1 MDILTGMAI
10 LKFFGLKNKG
20 KWRKFI
26 AYNLCYNLRYYGTN
40 CPLFRLNMD
49 SLDLIIRSS
58 RVVTPENIR
67 PASVHIRDGVIA
79 ALGEWDEIS
88 PQVSLRDA
96 GDAVVMPGLVDSH
109 VHVNEP
115 GRAHWEG
122 FATATRAAA
131 AGGITTLVD
140 MPLNSIPPTTTEAG
154 FQEKLAA
161 AQGQCF
167 IDTAFW
173 GGVVPGNTVELNPL
187 LDAGVRGFKCFLIH
201 SGVDEFPHVSE
212 KNLRE
217 AMPELQKR
225 GSVLLV
231 HAELPEPIE
240 KAAEE
245 LKDEN
250 PRDYKTF
257 LKSRPR
263 ESENKAV
270 ELMIRLCRA
279 TGARV
284 HIVHHSSSDVLPLL
298 KAAREE
304 GLPLT
309 VETCPHYLTFAAEE
323 IPDGATHFK
332 CCPPVRERENREKLW
347 TALKTGVIDMVVSDH
362 SPCTADLKLMERG
375 DFLEAWGG
383 IAALQFTLPV
393 IWTQSQKRGF
403 GLREISRWMSGSPA
417 RLAGLDKQKGKIA
430 VGFDADI
437 IMFEPEKDFK
447 VVPEIIEF
455 KNKLTPYEGMNLRG
469 VVEATF
475 VRGRKVFERGKFTD
489 NPTGKLL
496 TNI

>member
-1 MDILTGMAI
+1 MD
-10 LKFFGLKNKG
+10 
-20 KWRKFI
+20 R
-26 AYNLCYNLRYYGTN
+26 
-40 CPLFRLNMD
+40 P
-49 SLDLIIRSS
+49 DLIIRSS

-79 ALGEWDEIS
+79 ALGEWDEI
-88 PQVSLRDA
+88 PPRASLVEA

-115 GRAHWEG
+115 GRTRWEG

-131 AGGITTLVD
+131 AGGVTTLVD
-140 MPLNSIPPTTTEAG
+140 MPLNSIPPTTTLAG

-161 AQGQCF
+161 ARGQCV

-173 GGVVPGNTVELNPL
+173 GGVVPGNTSELNPL

-201 SGVDEFPHVSE
+201 SGVDEFPHVRE
-212 KNLRE
+212 ENLRE
-217 AMPELQKR
+217 AMPELKKR

-231 HAELPEPIE
+231 HAELPGPIE
-240 KAAEE
+240 KAAAE
-245 LKDEN
+245 LTGEN
-250 PRDYKTF
+250 PRDYETF

-403 GLREISRWMSGSPA
+403 GLREISRWMSESPA

-437 IMFEPEKDFK
+437 IIFEPEKEFK

-455 KNKLTPYEGMNLRG
+455 KNKITPYEGMNLRG

>member
-1 MDILTGMAI
+1 MD
-10 LKFFGLKNKG
+10 
-20 KWRKFI
+20 R
-26 AYNLCYNLRYYGTN
+26 
-40 CPLFRLNMD
+40 P
-49 SLDLIIRSS
+49 DLIIRSS
-58 RVVTPENIR
+58 RVVTPEDIR

-79 ALGEWDEIS
+79 ALGEWDEIV
-88 PQVSLRDA
+88 PPVSLTDA

-115 GRAHWEG
+115 GRTRWEG

-131 AGGITTLVD
+131 AGGVTTLVD

-161 AQGQCF
+161 ARGQCF

-173 GGVVPGNTVELNPL
+173 GGVVPGNTSELNPL

-201 SGVDEFPHVSE
+201 SGVDEFPHVGE
-212 KNLRE
+212 ENLRE
-217 AMPELQKR
+217 AMPELKKR

-245 LKDEN
+245 LKGEN
-250 PRDYKTF
+250 PRDYNTF

-279 TGARV
+279 SGARV

-332 CCPPVRERENREKLW
+332 CCPPVRERENRERLW
-347 TALKTGVIDMVVSDH
+347 EALKMGVIDMVVSDH

-393 IWTQSQKRGF
+393 IWTEAQNRGF
-403 GLREISRWMSGSPA
+403 GLQEISRWMSEAPA
-417 RLAGLDKQKGKIA
+417 KLAGLDKRKGKIA
-430 VGFDADI
+430 VGFDADMI
-437 IMFEPEKDFK
+437 IFEPEKQFK

-455 KNKLTPYEGMNLRG
+455 KNKITPYAGMNLRG
-469 VVEATF
+469 VVEATY
-475 VRGRKVFERGKFTD
+475 VRGIKVYENGRFFGD
-489 NPTGKLL
+489 AAGNLL
-496 TNI
+496 TKNYD